1 MCCVLP
7 FCRTEHQM
15 VTMSTQMTVK
25 TKSARTPPITA
36 YGTALWVST
45 TAPGSEG
52 TKKTHTLT
60 RVWRGRADGLRGMGN
75 KSKENIIV
83 KITPQGA
90 DQRWKTAF
98 NFQYEGERT
107 WEKEGVS
114 VFHLTSIITVAQLCD
129 AQEEKGAEMRTGCKK
144 PLKNQKQIRPF

>member
-1 MCCVLP
+1 MVLRYESP
-7 FCRTEHQM
+7 QLHRDLREQ
-15 VTMSTQMTVK
+15 
-25 TKSARTPPITA
+25 
-36 YGTALWVST
+36 
-45 TAPGSEG
+45 
-52 TKKTHTLT
+52 KKTHTLT

-98 NFQYEGERT
+98 NFQCEGERT

-114 VFHLTSIITVAQLCD
+114 VFHLTSIITVTQLCD

-144 PLKNQKQIRPF
+144 TLKNQKTNTAFLNRAQDIWTKRKLESQNKVQRHLKW